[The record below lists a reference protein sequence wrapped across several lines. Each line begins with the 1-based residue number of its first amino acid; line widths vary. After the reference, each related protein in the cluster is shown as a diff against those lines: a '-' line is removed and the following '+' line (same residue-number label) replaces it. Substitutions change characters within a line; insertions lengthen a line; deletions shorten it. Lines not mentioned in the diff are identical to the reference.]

1 MLSFEAP
8 AMEVMGLIQRWRE
21 RVRREEKQ
29 RERERVKGSR
39 LNLFLP
45 KRKKKMVTWRV
56 KIGRPKTQLLRKL
69 LTQFLLVIKVRL
81 KIRGCIK

>member
-21 RVRREEKQ
+21 RVRRGET
-29 RERERVKGSR
+29 ERERGLKAQG
-39 LNLFLP
+39 LIFFLL
-45 KRKKKMVTWRV
+45 KRKKKMMTWRV

-81 KIRGCIK
+81 RIRGCIK